1 MKRLTVTA
9 ALILAAACLF
19 SCNSDKGSDSA
30 ETNGTQSDWRNTVTY
45 EGSFYVN
52 RDTKLLYSQDKGTVT
67 LWDNAGDGTPLQK
80 LKYDTSYPDAMS
92 TIEFSDINLDENN
105 DITIVYSKS
114 GDDVRYNL
122 WAWNAED
129 KKFNEISQYKYIY
142 NPEVSEDGT
151 SVMGEKDLG
160 IFGLLEMTYVFTDK
174 GLEVSERDVTN
185 AGDVAQAISDKFA
198 DGLPTEKTD
207 GVICVND
214 ADCRII
220 KATKDGRDAAYI
232 AYTDEGQWYF
242 DNGCTGAYKTLS
254 EKDGD
259 FALGLYADTAGEAFE
274 VANALLGKPDG
285 ELVITDTKKGEVGEK
300 DAVAYEFTLDGT
312 YVCTVAKA
320 ENGVFYGTNN
330 ELAAYYVISATS
342 EAEFLFDMEYTFT
355 EKYA

>member
-1 MKRLTVTA
+1 MKKLTILA
-9 ALILAAACLF
+9 ALMLAACLF
-19 SCNSDKGSDSA
+19 SCNADEAEISDETKGAQD
-30 ETNGTQSDWRNTVTY
+30 DWRNTITY

-52 RDTKLLYSQDKGTVT
+52 KETKLLYSQDKGCIT

-80 LKYDTSYPDAMS
+80 LTYDTSYADAMS
-92 TIEFSDINLDENN
+92 SVEFKDINLDEYS
-105 DITIVYSKS
+105 DITVLYSKN

-122 WAWNAED
+122 WTWNKED

-142 NPEVSEDGT
+142 NPVISEDGT

-160 IFGLLEMTYVFTDK
+160 IFGLLEMTYVFTDS

-185 AGDVAQAISDKFA
+185 AGEVAQAISDKFVS
-198 DGLPTEKTD
+198 GLPTKKTD
-207 GVICVND
+207 GVITIND
-214 ADCRII
+214 FECTVY
-220 KATKDGRDAAYI
+220 KATENGSDAAYI

-242 DNGCTGAYKTLS
+242 DNGCTGAYKSLS
-254 EKDGD
+254 DKDGD
-259 FALGLYADTAGEAFE
+259 FALGLYADIAGEAYE
-274 VANALLGKPDG
+274 VCAALLGKPEG
-285 ELVITDTKKGEVGEK
+285 ELVICDTKKGTIGDKE
-300 DAVAYEFTLDGT
+300 AVAYEFRLDGA

-330 ELAAYYVISATS
+330 ELTAYYVISATS